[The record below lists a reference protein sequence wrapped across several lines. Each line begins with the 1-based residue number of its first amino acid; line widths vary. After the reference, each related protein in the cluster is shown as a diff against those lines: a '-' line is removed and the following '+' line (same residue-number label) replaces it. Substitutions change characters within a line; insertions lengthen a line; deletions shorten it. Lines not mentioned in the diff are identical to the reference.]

1 MRRFQIVVLGLLA
14 SILLAVFLPTSGA
27 IPTAS
32 GANANVGFVDDPF
45 GPLTQSDATADK
57 PQSKLWFNDGSWW
70 AVMFHTNIDP
80 TKPANTWLIYKL
92 TWPDKWTPT
101 STVVDTRT
109 TSRADA
115 LWDGRHLYIASLVRL
130 SSSNQA
136 KLSRYSYNSTS
147 KSYTLDAGFP
157 ATIMTGSSETLA
169 MDKDSTG
176 RLWIAY
182 TQSSKVFVNHSTT
195 ADNVWATPFQ
205 LPGSTTIG
213 SDDIASIVA
222 YKDQTG
228 PSIGVIW
235 SNHTSTSAPA
245 MMNFAFHRD
254 ADATTTWQPVES
266 IYGGTGSG
274 TCLADDHLNI
284 KSLQADPSGSLYA
297 ALKTS
302 IGDSGSCTGGK
313 DLLRLVVRRPNN
325 TWQWATFGTTSDQ
338 HTRPLVLLDTTN
350 RKVYMFATA
359 PTSCGVIYM
368 KSTSMDNL
376 SFPTGKGTPFIS
388 SSTYTCIN
396 NVTGTKQTVDAV
408 SDLVVMASDES
419 KRVYL
424 HNVLDL
430 GTPTPRLIFSGQP
443 DGAEINKP
451 LAMQPAVTVL
461 NNKGQTDTTF
471 NGPVTLAIKSGTGTS
486 GAALTGTATV
496 NAVAGVATFSGL
508 AVNKAGTAYQLTASS
523 AGFQAIESA
532 AFNISKS
539 SQTITFAPAPV
550 GKRYLDTPFTISATS
565 SSGLAVSYS
574 DANPNDACTVSGAV
588 ITTTG
593 AGTCSVTAS
602 QVGNADFD
610 AAAPVTQSFTILK
623 AFQSISFN
631 LPTNSRYGDPPF
643 RINGSATSGLAIIFS
658 TSGACTISDDNLLTL
673 TGPQKCYVTAEQ
685 PGDLNYNPAPS
696 VTHELPTDY
705 KIYAP
710 IAH

>member
-45 GPLTQSDATADK
+45 STAPGTDPTADK

-80 TKPANTWLIYKL
+80 TKPTNTWLIYKL

-101 STVVDTRT
+101 STVVDTRA

-130 SSSNQA
+130 SASNQA
-136 KLSRYSYNSTS
+136 KFSRYSYNTTTKTYS
-147 KSYTLDAGFP
+147 LDAGFP
-157 ATIMTGSSETLA
+157 VTMMTGSAETLA

-176 RLWIAY
+176 QFWITY
-182 TQSSKVFVNHSTT
+182 TQGNRVYVNRTTGSDTSWGTPFVVPGPTT
-195 ADNVWATPFQ
+195 A
-205 LPGSTTIG
+205 TTLNG
-213 SDDIASIVA
+213 DDISSIVA
-222 YKDQTG
+222 YHDANG
-228 PSIGVIW
+228 DSIGVLW
-235 SNHTSTSAPA
+235 SNHNTPSSMYFSYHKDGDP
-245 MMNFAFHRD
+245 D
-254 ADATTTWQPVES
+254 TTWQPIEQ
-266 IYGGTGSG
+266 IYTSK
-274 TCLADDHLNI
+274 CAADDHINI
-284 KSLQADPSGSLYA
+284 KSLQADQSGSLYA

-302 IGDSGSCTGGK
+302 NGDNGCGSTSS
-313 DLLRLVVRRPNN
+313 DALLRLVVRRPNN

-451 LAMQPAVTVL
+451 LAMQPVVTVL

-471 NGPVTLAIKSGTGTS
+471 NGPVTLAIKSGTGVS

-496 NAVAGVATFSGL
+496 NAVAGVASFSGL

-532 AFNISKS
+532 AFNISKA

-550 GKRYLDTPFTISATS
+550 GKRYLDAQFTISATA

-574 DANPNDACTVSGAV
+574 DTNPNDACTVSGAV
-588 ITTTG
+588 ITTVG
-593 AGTCSVTAS
+593 AGTCSVTAN
-602 QVGNADFD
+602 QIGNTDFD
-610 AAAPVTQSFTILK
+610 AATPMTQSFTILK

-631 LPTNSRYGDPPF
+631 LPTDNRYGDPPF
-643 RINGSATSGLAIIFS
+643 RINGSATSGLAIRF
-658 TSGACTISDDNLLTL
+658 TVAGACTITDDNLLTL

-685 PGDLNYNPAPS
+685 SGDQNYNPAPS